1 MGWLNANIL
10 RRSGFFGKITGQSSL
25 RHPVALRS
33 QFSVIGS
40 RRAQITTLVSDE
52 KLISLR

>member
-52 KLISLR
+52 KLFSLR